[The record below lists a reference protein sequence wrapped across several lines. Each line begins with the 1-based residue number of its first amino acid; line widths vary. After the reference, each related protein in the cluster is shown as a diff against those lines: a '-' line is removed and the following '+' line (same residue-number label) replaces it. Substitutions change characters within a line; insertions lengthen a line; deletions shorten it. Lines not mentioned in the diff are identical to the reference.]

1 MNFETN
7 NEKPKIEESLVKGV
21 ASALQKAP
29 IRNSGRLYLSDLW
42 AITSLPEDLI
52 IEVLS
57 QNTFELPEGAN
68 YVVDDRRRKKR
79 IIYPKNHKANDA
91 ENENHDQGDN

>member
-68 YVVDDRRRKKR
+68 CVVDDRRRKKR
-79 IIYPKNHKANDA
+79 II
-91 ENENHDQGDN
+91 